1 MENLQEHKLK
11 KIREL
16 KQEEYG
22 SFSDNMN
29 SIGKMW
35 STLLGL
41 ENPIPGWLVSLMY
54 VAAKMIRTQ
63 KKFKEDTYL
72 DASNY
77 LLQAQIMQQQT
88 QDKWIDGYKRWKK
101 KKLNK
106 TNIYSYDSKNNKNC
120 KKSCK
125 HFIYPYP

>member
-35 STLLGL
+35 SALLGL
-41 ENPIPGWLVSLMY
+41 KNTIPGWMVSLMY
-54 VAAKMIRTQ
+54 VAAKMIRTR

-77 LLQAQIMQQQT
+77 LLQAQIMQQPT
-88 QDKWIDGYKRWKK
+88 QDKWIDGYKKWKK
-101 KKLNK
+101 KKVNK
-106 TNIYSYDSKNNKNC
+106 TNIYSYKA
-120 KKSCK
+120 KK
-125 HFIYPYP
+125 